1 MRYVCKK
8 TGILIV
14 TLILVSLL
22 AFLAFQVIPGDPT
35 TKLLGT
41 EYTPER
47 AEALREELG
56 LNGPVL
62 VRYWEW
68 LTGFVTGDM
77 GISYSYAMDVR
88 EVLHGKIAVTA
99 VLAIISW
106 IIVVGVSIPLGI
118 AMARYQSGRFD
129 RIGVAMNQVFMA
141 IPSFFIGI
149 IFTFIFGLVLKWFTP
164 GKFIP
169 FSESIPGAVGYMIFP
184 AVAISIPK
192 IAKVAKLLRSSIL
205 HEMGLDYVRTAYS
218 HGNSRWMVIR
228 IHVLRNA
235 LLPVVTYLAMSLADI
250 VASSIVVE
258 QVFALPGLGRLLV
271 TSISNR
277 DFPVALCIVVIIA
290 FVVVFMNYLADIV
303 TQYIDPRVRLD

>member
-1 MRYVCKK
+1 MKHAVKK
-8 TGILIV
+8 LGMMLLTMLIV
-14 TLILVSLL
+14 SFL

-56 LNGPVL
+56 LNRPVL
-62 VRYWEW
+62 VRYWDW

-77 GISYSYAMDVR
+77 GTSYSYAMDVR
-88 EVLHGKIAVTA
+88 DVIQGKVAVTA
-99 VLAIISW
+99 ALAAISW
-106 IIVVGVSIPLGI
+106 IIVVGVSVPLGI

-149 IFTFIFGLVLKWFTP
+149 LFTYIFGLVLKWFTP

-169 FSESIPGAVGYMIFP
+169 FSQSFFGCIGYLILP
-184 AVAISIPK
+184 AIAISIPK

-250 VASSIVVE
+250 VASSIIVE
-258 QVFALPGLGRLLV
+258 QVFAIPGLGRMLV
-271 TSISNR
+271 TSIANR

-290 FVVVFMNYLADIV
+290 FVVVFMNYLADVV